1 MFFILSKV
9 LGLFA
14 VPSNLMIGL
23 GLLGVL
29 LLATRLARIGRLLMV
44 VSLIALAL
52 LGLSPLGNALIIPL
66 EQRFP
71 PWDDTR
77 GAPDGIVVL
86 GGAISP
92 DVSAARNDVALNEAA
107 ERVTAA
113 VALARRY
120 PAARI
125 VYSGGSG
132 ALIFSE
138 GSEAVAAVRIFESL
152 GIARDRIIAEEQ
164 SRNTVEN
171 AVFSLLLAMPQPGER
186 WLLVTSGYHMPR
198 AMGVFRQAGFPVEAY
213 PVDWRTRGTQDAL
226 RPFPTVSEGLERSDT
241 ALHEWVGLLVYWLT
255 GRTGALFPGPL
266 DPVLSQPGLGK
277 P

>member
-1 MFFILSKV
+1 MFFVLSKV
-9 LGLFA
+9 LGFFA
-14 VPSNLMIGL
+14 SPSNLMIGL
-23 GLLGVL
+23 GLVGVL
-29 LLATRLARIGRLLMV
+29 LLPTGLARAGRRLMV
-44 VSLIALAL
+44 ASLIALAL

-77 GAPDGIVVL
+77 GPPDGIVVL
-86 GGAISP
+86 GGAITP
-92 DVSAARNDVALNEAA
+92 DVSLARNEVALDEAA

-125 VYSGGSG
+125 IYSGGSG
-132 ALIFSE
+132 ALLYNE
-138 GSEAVAAVRIFESL
+138 GSEAVAAVRLFESL
-152 GIARDRIIAEEQ
+152 GIPPERIIAEEQ

-198 AMGVFRQAGFPVEAY
+198 AMGIFRRAGFPVEAY
-213 PVDWRTRGTQDAL
+213 PVDWRTRGPQDVV
-226 RPFPTVSEGLERSDT
+226 RPFTTMGSGLQRADT
-241 ALHEWVGLLVYWLT
+241 AAREWVGLLVYWLT
-255 GRTGALFPGPL
+255 GRSAALFPGPL
-266 DPVLSQPGLGK
+266 DPA
-277 P
+277 

>member
-9 LGLFA
+9 LGFFA
-14 VPSNLMIGL
+14 SPSNLMIAL
-23 GLLGVL
+23 GLLGIGL
-29 LLATRLARIGRLLMV
+29 LPTRLARAGRRLMV
-44 VSLIALAL
+44 ASLIALAA

-77 GAPDGIVVL
+77 GPPDGIVVL
-86 GGAISP
+86 GGAIVP
-92 DVSAARNDVALNEAA
+92 DVSEARHEVALDEAA
-107 ERVTAA
+107 ERITAT

-132 ALIFSE
+132 ALIYRE
-138 GSEAVAAVRIFESL
+138 GSEAVVAVRMLESL
-152 GIARDRIIAEEQ
+152 GIPPTRIIAEEQ

-198 AMGVFRQAGFPVEAY
+198 AMGIFRRAGFAVEAY
-213 PVDWRTRGTQDAL
+213 PVDWRTRGPQDAV
-226 RPFPTVSEGLERSDT
+226 RPFPTLGSGLQRADT
-241 ALHEWVGLLVYWLT
+241 AMREWVGLLVYWLI
-255 GRTGALFPGPL
+255 GRSAALFPGPL
-266 DPVLSQPGLGK
+266 DPA
-277 P
+277 

>member
-1 MFFILSKV
+1 MFFTLSKV

-14 VPSNLMIGL
+14 IPSNLAIAL
-23 GLLGVL
+23 GLLGVV
-29 LLATRLARIGRLLMV
+29 LLATRLARIGRLLTV
-44 VSLIALAL
+44 ASLIALAL

-77 GAPDGIVVL
+77 GPPDGIVVL
-86 GGAISP
+86 GGAITP

-125 VYSGGSG
+125 IYSGGTG
-132 ALIFSE
+132 ALFYPE
-138 GSEAVAAVRIFESL
+138 GSEAASAVRIFESL
-152 GIARDRIIAEEQ
+152 GIPQARVVAEEQ

-198 AMGVFRQAGFPVEAY
+198 AMGVFRRAGFPVEAY
-213 PVDWRTRGTQDAL
+213 PVDWRTRGPQDAL
-226 RPFPTVSEGLERSDT
+226 RPFSSLGGGLERADT
-241 ALHEWVGLLVYWLT
+241 AVHEWAGLLVYWLT
-255 GRTGALFPGPL
+255 GRSAALFPGPL
-266 DPVLSQPGLGK
+266 ESR
-277 P
+277 